1 MDSELLKLRSCE
13 FTYTIS
19 MLFRMHRLAG
29 QHYAGLGRSRRLT
42 FYTFS
47 QGALGV
53 NLPGFHIASSR
64 NRIAVSRASGRFV
77 PLVRRSLVDVPYS
90 VEFRFTNVGTDFGLT
105 GGMMFHISSTRYPY
119 EYEFDND
126 GG

>member
-1 MDSELLKLRSCE
+1 MDSELLKLRSCV
-13 FTYTIS
+13 YYIHIIS
-19 MLFRMHRLAG
+19 HA
-29 QHYAGLGRSRRLT
+29 QVGRTTLCGSRQVSSSHNLY
-42 FYTFS
+42 FFS
-47 QGALGV
+47 RSVGV

-77 PLVRRSLVDVPYS
+77 PPVRRSLVDVPYS
-90 VEFRFTNVGTDFGLT
+90 VEFKFTNVGTDFGLT